1 VSFLARSLPGLVGSV
16 GRRRPIPRAAV
27 IALKVAALW
36 AAVSLVPTD
45 ALAGSVRGYY
55 RRDGTY
61 VAPHYR
67 SNPDGNPDNNYT
79 YPGNVNPYTGRIAPG
94 NPDRYLSS
102 IGADRFVMGWSP
114 VLAPSGARSLG
125 ACTPDAIARYG
136 PVPCCWPGIDEPAPQ
151 DAAENE

>member
-1 VSFLARSLPGLVGSV
+1 MTKRSAPMLL
-16 GRRRPIPRAAV
+16 
-27 IALKVAALW
+27 VAALW

-67 SNPDGNPDNNYT
+67 SNPDDNPDNNYT

-94 NPDRYLSS
+94 NPDRYLERYD
-102 IGADRFVMGWSP
+102 GGPRYRTPSP
-114 VLAPSGARSLG
+114 YRPYQ
-125 ACTPDAIARYG
+125 P
-136 PVPCCWPGIDEPAPQ
+136 W
-151 DAAENE
+151 